1 MAEEKRNMQFFFSY
15 IKNLS
20 TYLNKKTYLYMYPKA
35 IRGSPLGA
43 TPSRTIV
50 TPPGASSTAV
60 LMKYFGKKLNIALL
74 GTLPHFL

>member
-1 MAEEKRNMQFFFSY
+1 
-15 IKNLS
+15 
-20 TYLNKKTYLYMYPKA
+20 MYPKA